1 MSLEH
6 AILGF
11 LSYRPFSGYD
21 LKKIFD
27 TSVRHFWYA
36 DQSQIYRTLAH
47 MTEQGLTEIEVVEQS
62 DRPDRKLYH
71 ITPAGLQELR
81 SWLLG
86 PFPVDQAHSG
96 PLIQV
101 FFSGKL
107 SDEEALVKFQEAAAI
122 FRGVLEMYTAVPVAV
137 EEYTKIVGS
146 AREAYFWTSTLD
158 LGIETMKTQLAWA
171 ERIIQDILNKKI
183 PAA

>member
-27 TSVRHFWYA
+27 TSVRNFWYA

-47 MTEQGLTEIEVVEQS
+47 MTEQGLTEIEIVEQS
-62 DRPDRKLYH
+62 DRPDRKVYH
-71 ITPAGLQELR
+71 VTPAGVEELR
-81 SWLLG
+81 TWLLG
-86 PFPVDQAHSG
+86 PFPTGQAHSG

-107 SDEEALVKFQEAAAI
+107 NDEEALAKFQEAAAI
-122 FRGVLEMYTAVPVAV
+122 FREVLDRYTAVPRAV
-137 EEYTKIVGS
+137 EEYIKIVGS
-146 AREAYFWTSTLD
+146 AREAYFWMLTLD
-158 LGIETMKTQLAWA
+158 FGIETTKAQLAWV
-171 ERIIQDILNKKI
+171 ERVIRDIQDKKV
-183 PAA
+183 PAS